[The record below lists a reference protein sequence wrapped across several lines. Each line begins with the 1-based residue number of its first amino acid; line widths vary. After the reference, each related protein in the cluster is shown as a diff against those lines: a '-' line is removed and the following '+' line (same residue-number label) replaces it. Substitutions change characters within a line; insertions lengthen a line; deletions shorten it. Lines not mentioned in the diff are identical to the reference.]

1 MSHQLRYRLA
11 VSAKGLGTE
20 RKERWAH
27 WGKPGKALQEV
38 FLELDVKEND
48 RFLGELGR
56 EGTVLTGHLSRN
68 MCTEPDL
75 NPPNPLWHPTI
86 CPARMM
92 GKPRPQPTPR
102 LPTGVSQ

>member
-1 MSHQLRYRLA
+1 MSHQLQYRLA

-20 RKERWAH
+20 KKERWAH
-27 WGKPGKALQEV
+27 CRKPGRALQEV

-68 MCTEPDL
+68 TRTEPDL
-75 NPPNPLWHPTI
+75 NPPIPCGILQS
-86 CPARMM
+86 A
-92 GKPRPQPTPR
+92 Q
-102 LPTGVSQ
+102 L